1 MTVANALNALG
12 ITEYVLRSEPTNES
26 EFNQYFVKIIGSTN
40 DNMAIESTN
49 PSDFGVTWSQVE
61 TKLTE
66 LRNAEPMRLLREER
80 NRKLAETDWK
90 DLPSYPGT
98 DQEEWRTYR
107 QSLRDLPSTASPEL
121 DEQGNLTNVTWPT
134 KPE

>member
-1 MTVANALNALG
+1 MKARFIDAG
-12 ITEYVLRSEPTNES
+12 IVLQEICPHGDWNISNNDYDTLIWSENNSVSKPTKED
-26 EFNQYFVKIIGSTN
+26 F
-40 DNMAIESTN
+40 DN
-49 PSDFGVTWSQVE
+49 
-61 TKLTE
+61 KLTE
-66 LRNAEPMRLLREER
+66 LQNAEPMRLLREER

-107 QSLRDLPSTASPEL
+107 QALRDLPSSSSPQL
-121 DEQGNLTNVTWPT
+121 DEFGQLTNVTWPT

>member
-1 MTVANALNALG
+1 MNIKSPAMLYREAVDLLVNKQNALYQVVDNQIVEWYETELEQPSESDING
-12 ITEYVLRSEPTNES
+12 KIT
-26 EFNQYFVKIIGSTN
+26 G
-40 DNMAIESTN
+40 
-49 PSDFGVTWSQVE
+49 
-61 TKLTE
+61 

-80 NRKLAETDWK
+80 NRRLAETDWK

-107 QSLRDLPSTASPEL
+107 QALRDLPSSSSPQL
-121 DEQGNLTNVTWPT
+121 DEFGQLTNVTWPT